1 MAAVWHAFLHRE
13 GAAPGASCFLGA
25 SLGGSVNIVVVEFGM
40 IWISTLC
47 GMLLNTDEIG
57 HGVSKSGKD
66 MKCRLQLP
74 PLKPVFALYGNW
86 RTQGRIVTLARHPFS
101 SASRNVLRRCCNLQK
116 HKCFD
121 PRDLA

>member
-1 MAAVWHAFLHRE
+1 MTFYIERALLRLRVVSW
-13 GAAPGASCFLGA
+13 GA

-40 IWISTLC
+40 IWNSMLC
-47 GMLLNTDEIG
+47 GMHFHTDEIG

-74 PLKPVFALYGNW
+74 PLQPAFALRGN
-86 RTQGRIVTLARHPFS
+86 RRAQSRIVTLARHPFS

-116 HKCFD
+116 HQYSD